1 MMKKFRFALM
11 KKIFLLSAFAALLGL
26 FNSCSTDFDVAAP
39 YKEIIVINGLLNPLD
54 SVHYVHVGK
63 AFLGEGDVFK
73 MAQQADSTNYAD
85 ILDVKLEKVRLN
97 NVDSTF
103 IMQRTT
109 EIAKDSGAFGYP
121 YQVMYKTTQKLLPDA
136 TYRIVVTNRETGV
149 TARSTAK
156 MLKDVTVNSPNV
168 LLNNIIDL
176 ASNPVPYQVIY
187 DFTTGNS
194 FLHDFTIRFHYREI
208 SPSNV
213 STDKSFDWNFNEQIP
228 DESEVKFIFQKNDF
242 FKAVGDNIPERG
254 PGYKIRL
261 DSLANGKYP
270 IEFIIAE
277 ASEDLVTHYRLQNTS
292 GGIVLDKPSFT
303 TVENGLGIF
312 TGRLLNREFSSPMV
326 VPQPAFASSESTR
339 NLNSE
344 F

>member
-1 MMKKFRFALM
+1 
-11 KKIFLLSAFAALLGL
+11 
-26 FNSCSTDFDVAAP
+26 
-39 YKEIIVINGLLNPLD
+39 
-54 SVHYVHVGK
+54 
-63 AFLGEGDVFK
+63 

-187 DFTTGNS
+187 DFTTGNFFCMILLS
-194 FLHDFTIRFHYREI
+194 
-208 SPSNV
+208 V
-213 STDKSFDWNFNEQIP
+213 
-228 DESEVKFIFQKNDF
+228 FIT
-242 FKAVGDNIPERG
+242 
-254 PGYKIRL
+254 
-261 DSLANGKYP
+261 GK
-270 IEFIIAE
+270 
-277 ASEDLVTHYRLQNTS
+277 
-292 GGIVLDKPSFT
+292 
-303 TVENGLGIF
+303 
-312 TGRLLNREFSSPMV
+312 
-326 VPQPAFASSESTR
+326 
-339 NLNSE
+339 
-344 F
+344 